1 MHQMPDGHDGMM
13 KDHARSG
20 IAHHVF
26 DALAHLGFVA
36 VHRAV
41 LAGGFVITEG
51 AFFQAVI
58 CVFPELGTFLTERIG
73 GVILAAVQADHRLH
87 SISFLG

>member
-1 MHQMPDGHDGMM
+1 MPDGHDGVMP
-13 KDHARSG
+13 DHPRSG

-41 LAGGFVITEG
+41 LAGGFFITEG
-51 AFFQAVI
+51 AFIQ
-58 CVFPELGTFLTERIG
+58 TFFCI
-73 GVILAAVQADHRLH
+73 
-87 SISFLG
+87 